1 MHRSRVPVTQWFWAA
16 YLVTT
21 HTPGMSALQLQRQLG
36 LRRYE
41 TAWTMLH
48 KLRKA
53 MVRPDRDRRTLDIL
67 VGRDRRAPPVLPG
80 VRRAGVWARVS
91 LEGRKAAA

>member
-1 MHRSRVPVTQWFWAA
+1 MALAPLLSSDDMNALSSSLREWFWAA

-36 LRRYE
+36 IPRYE

-48 KLRKA
+48 IISCA
-53 MVRPDRDRRTLDIL
+53 
-67 VGRDRRAPPVLPG
+67 APCSGPSES
-80 VRRAGVWARVS
+80 R
-91 LEGRKAAA
+91 